1 MDNTF
6 LIQMVLAVIIIV
18 ILIIL
23 LVQSIRG
30 DSTGPVSRL
39 TAGFAAL
46 EKNQEKT
53 TRAIQDEIARN
64 RDRADHNARQL
75 RDEVNNSLKMLADS
89 LLARHTEHA
98 VLQKNQLDTFSSQIN
113 VLTSSNVQKLDQ
125 MRDTFEE
132 RLMLLQRDN
141 NQKLEQMR
149 ATVDEKLHKT
159 LEKRLSESFR
169 LVSDRLELVHQGLGE
184 MQSLAAGVGDLKKV
198 LTNVKTRGVWG
209 EISLAG
215 LLEQILTNE
224 QYDKNVVTKKGSA
237 ERVEFAI
244 KLPGRDGDRETV
256 WLPIDAKFPQA
267 DYLRLIEAQEEA
279 DPVSAEKAS
288 RQLAQRIKAEAKNI
302 RTKYVDPPHTTDF
315 GIMFLPTEGLYAEII
330 RRSGLCEILLRDFRV
345 IVAGPTTLSALLN
358 SLQVGFQTLAIEKRS
373 SEVWALLGVVKGE
386 FGKFSLILEK
396 TQKKLQEASNTI
408 NSAAR
413 KSRTIERRLKNV
425 QELPAAKAAD
435 QPGENQQIDQ

>member
-1 MDNTF
+1 MDNTY
-6 LIQMVLAVIIIV
+6 LIQMVLAVITIV

-23 LVQSIRG
+23 LIQSMRG
-30 DSTGPVSRL
+30 DFSGLVSRL
-39 TAGFAAL
+39 TASLAVL
-46 EKNQEKT
+46 EKNQERT
-53 TRAIQDEIARN
+53 TRAIQDEIARS
-64 RDRADHNARQL
+64 RDRADNNARQL
-75 RDEVNNSLKMLADS
+75 RDEVNTSLKMLGDS

-98 VLQKNQLDTFSSQIN
+98 VLQKNQLDTFTSQIN
-113 VLTSSNVQKLDQ
+113 VLTSSNMQKLDQ

-132 RLMLLQRDN
+132 RLMLLQQDN

-159 LEKRLSESFR
+159 LEKRLNESFR

-209 EISLAG
+209 EISLAC
-215 LLEQILTNE
+215 LLEQVLTNE

-256 WLPIDAKFPQA
+256 WLPIDAKFPQE
-267 DYLRLIEAQEEA
+267 DYLRLIEAQEQA

-288 RQLAQRIKAEAKNI
+288 RQLAQRIKVEAKNI
-302 RTKYVDPPHTTDF
+302 RTKYIDPPHTTDF

-330 RRSGLCEILLRDFRV
+330 RRAGLCEMLLRDFRV

-373 SEVWALLGVVKGE
+373 SEVWALLGAVKGE

-413 KSRTIERRLKNV
+413 KSRTIERKLKNV
-425 QELPAAKAAD
+425 QELPATETVD
-435 QPGENQQIDQ
+435 HQPG